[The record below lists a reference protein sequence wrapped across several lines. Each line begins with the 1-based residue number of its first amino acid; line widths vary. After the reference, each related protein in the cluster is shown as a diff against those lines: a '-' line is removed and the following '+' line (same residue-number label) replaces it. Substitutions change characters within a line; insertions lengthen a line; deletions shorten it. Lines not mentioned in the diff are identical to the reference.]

1 MTEYLAK
8 GEYKGSLGLAQK
20 YLDVTRRFDPLQ
32 QLPIKSLTV
41 QKITRPDFS
50 RPIKITDLLIQLLT

>member
-8 GEYKGSLGLAQK
+8 GEYKGSLGLAQ

-32 QLPIKSLTV
+32 QLPIKPLTV
-41 QKITRPDFS
+41 QKITRPDFF
-50 RPIKITDLLIQLLT
+50 RPIKIIDLLIQLLT